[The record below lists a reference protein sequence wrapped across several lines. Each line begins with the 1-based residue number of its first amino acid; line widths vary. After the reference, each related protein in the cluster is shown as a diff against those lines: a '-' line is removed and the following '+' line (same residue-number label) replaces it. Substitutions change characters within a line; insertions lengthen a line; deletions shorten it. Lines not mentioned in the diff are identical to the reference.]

1 MIPMFPTRDR
11 LALPVGPF
19 AQRLFPG
26 KKPGLFPPPF
36 ISQVLPMKKG
46 GMVKR
51 KRKAKKM

>member
-1 MIPMFPTRDR
+1 MISMFPTRDR
-11 LALPVGPF
+11 LALPIGPF
-19 AQRLFPG
+19 VQRVF

-51 KRKAKKM
+51 KRKANKK